1 MTQLTA
7 EQIEENWNK
16 FINYINTFISEP
28 RKSKLK
34 DFYYEFQDRIILM
47 PASHKVEYH
56 NAKPG
61 GYIDHVNRVIECAL

>member
-7 EQIEENWNK
+7 EQIEVNWNE

-34 DFYYEFQDRIILM
+34 DFYYEFQDL
-47 PASHKVEYH
+47 
-56 NAKPG
+56 
-61 GYIDHVNRVIECAL
+61 